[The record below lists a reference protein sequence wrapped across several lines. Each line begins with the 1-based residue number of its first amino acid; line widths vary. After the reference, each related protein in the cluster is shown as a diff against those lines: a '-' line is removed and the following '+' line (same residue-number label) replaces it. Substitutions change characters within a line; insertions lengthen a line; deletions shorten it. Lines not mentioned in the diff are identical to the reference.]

1 MEAIKFVDVVKEDWL
16 LINPEL
22 KKYLNQ
28 EVEIQISPIE
38 GKSMEVEGF
47 GIICNSTAEETKRF
61 INKNMIPMIVY
72 TPIYDEEERKRVME
86 GLIGCFDDETAKHFF
101 DAVAECRQIDYEEW
115 K

>member
-1 MEAIKFVDVVKEDWL
+1 MEAIKFIDVVREDWL
-16 LINPEL
+16 LISPEL

-38 GKSMEVEGF
+38 GKNRGIEGF
-47 GIICNSTAEETKRF
+47 SNIDDSIAEEMKEC
-61 INKNMIPMIVY
+61 INKNMTPMIVY
-72 TPIYDEEERKRVME
+72 APIYDEEERKRVME

-101 DAVAECRQIDYEEW
+101 EAVAECRQIDYEEW